1 VEDVVQANML
11 AMEKSSA
18 DGRSLNIGSGEP
30 ISIREVAEAL
40 SEALHTKVAAE
51 FTQKYRAGD
60 IRHCFADISA
70 ARQYLGYE
78 PRIRFADGVKELVGW
93 LKSQQPTDRAEEA
106 AAQLSNYG
114 LTA

>member
-1 VEDVVQANML
+1 LDTRV
-11 AMEKSSA
+11 S
-18 DGRSLNIGSGEP
+18 
-30 ISIREVAEAL
+30 
-40 SEALHTKVAAE
+40 TE

-70 ARQYLGYE
+70 ARKYLGYE
-78 PRIRFADGVKELVGW
+78 PQVRFADGVNNLVGW
-93 LKSQQPTDRAEEA
+93 LRSQQPKDRAEEA